1 MTNKL
6 YLALIIMISLLLTAC
21 INEKKPPTV
30 EEPIEQPITE
40 NTVKPPIV
48 ELEIDSIEMQI
59 NRMTLEEKVGQLMI
73 VGIEGTEINVKDV
86 ENIKQNRIGGFIL
99 FSRNIENLEQTLQLL
114 NSLKNINS
122 TYEIPLLLSV
132 DEEGGTVSRL
142 SKIYK
147 NLPSPLLLG
156 HKNDLKLS
164 FEYGK
169 NLGMK
174 ARSLGF
180 NMNFAPVLDIN
191 SNPENTVIGNRA
203 YGKKAELVSRVGEEV
218 IEGIRSQNIIAV
230 AKHFPGHGDTL
241 VDSHFQLPMVDK
253 SIDELYNLEIIP
265 FKKAIN
271 KGLNAIMVAHVL
283 YPQIDNEFPATMS
296 EKIINDILRV
306 ELEFDGLIISDDM
319 TMGAIIDNYTI
330 EEASVQFL
338 KSGGDIILI
347 CHGNENVDLVYNK
360 ILESVNKGI
369 LTEDE
374 IDEKVYRILEIKN
387 KYKIRDSIINNVN
400 IEEINSN
407 TERLIK
413 NINS

>member
-191 SNPENTVIGNRA
+191 SNLENTVIGNRA